1 MTMLKVFYFAAGFMV
16 GIICLYLIETYS
28 AYLSPNAELH
38 GYPKKFGDVTI
49 TAFKSTDQQ
58 ANKGIDKILIIT
70 KGESPFFYAS
80 ENKAGRVTEAAIL
93 GQEKQIRFVMFASD
107 RSETGWANAVYAYGK
122 NNLTIGD
129 KYTDINFDGKF
140 DEKEVYNDKGT
151 KLATYIYLDNNW
163 KQTDSAADGGV
174 KVGGIKYIF
183 DAAGWRKDDANSTN
197 KIF

>member
-1 MTMLKVFYFAAGFMV
+1 MIKVFYFAAGFVV

-28 AYLSPNAELH
+28 AYLSPNAELS

-58 ANKGIDKILIIT
+58 ASKGIDKILMIT
-70 KGESPFFYAS
+70 KGEMPFFYAS
-80 ENKAGRVTEAAIL
+80 ENKAGRVTEVAIL

-151 KLATYIYLDNNW
+151 KQATYIFINNNW
-163 KQTDSAADGGV
+163 KQADSVMDDEI
-174 KVGGIKYIF
+174 KVGGIKYVF
-183 DAAGWRKDDANSTN
+183 DSAGWRKDDANSAK